1 MSLGD
6 NSTTYPNLKRK
17 HQYCDVCV
25 TLLPAPGFFCVKCDP
40 PEPPDPDPEKG
51 LIASQASLRIVLL
64 ILVFIVV
71 AVVRLEIDL
80 QNLAPEEVASEAS
93 LKVAE
98 DEDFKLLFKVKVSS
112 AKLHDKPNTKT
123 SKIIFVL
130 SKGTPVEVLGE
141 KGNWSKIRSNPR
153 PGEESQTGWLASKLL
168 DSEIK

>member
-98 DEDFKLLFKVKVSS
+98 DEDFKLLFKVKVGF

-130 SKGTPVEVLGE
+130 SKGTPVEVLE
-141 KGNWSKIRSNPR
+141 KKGNWSKIRSNPR
-153 PGEESQTGWLASKLL
+153 PGEESRTGWLASKLL